1 MPNAFPLPAP
11 GDIVYCRFPET
22 LGKPGPK
29 PRPALVTGLAE
40 FDDGTRG
47 VVVAYGT
54 SRKTTQL
61 LAGEFAV
68 TPVDGEAFE
77 AAGLSFATKF
87 DLVHLVTLPYT
98 DEWFRV
104 PPVPFF
110 GQTPKLGILHPSLMR
125 RAQAAF
131 TAAHAPSRK

>member
-11 GDIVYCRFPET
+11 GDIVYCRFPEI

-40 FDDGTRG
+40 FEDGTLA

-54 SRKTTQL
+54 SRKTTRL
-61 LAGEFAV
+61 LAGEFLIA
-68 TPVDGEAFE
+68 PVDGEAYR

-87 DLVHLVTLPYT
+87 DLRRRVILPCT

-131 TAAHAPSRK
+131 ASACVSTRG